1 MTRTEIMSD
10 INDTITQ
17 IRSCCD
23 YVDNSLDA
31 SYVAN
36 NIEMWLDQLRNEI
49 DKYDDSDEE

>member
-1 MTRTEIMSD
+1 MARTEIMSD